1 MAVSSVHLDLSKRR
15 KLMSQPSDPPIV
27 VSGGSVTIT
36 IPGGIFTG
44 LLLGGDFTN
53 PLKEIKR
60 VEITGS
66 GIENY
71 SATADGKDI
80 TIRIE
85 YGDPE

>member
-1 MAVSSVHLDLSKRR
+1 
-15 KLMSQPSDPPIV
+15 MSQPGDPPII

-36 IPGGIFTG
+36 IPGGIFNG
-44 LLLGGDFTN
+44 LPIGGDFTN

-71 SATADGKDI
+71 SATADGTDI
-80 TIRIE
+80 IIKIE
-85 YGDPE
+85 YGNPK

>member
-1 MAVSSVHLDLSKRR
+1 
-15 KLMSQPSDPPIV
+15 MSQPGDPPII

-36 IPGGIFTG
+36 LPAGIFPG
-44 LLLGGDFTN
+44 LPGGDFTN

-66 GIENY
+66 GIRNY
-71 SATADGKDI
+71 SEAATGPEV

-85 YGDPE
+85 YGNPK

>member
-1 MAVSSVHLDLSKRR
+1 
-15 KLMSQPSDPPIV
+15 MSEPGDPPIV

-36 IPGGIFTG
+36 IPGDIFPG
-44 LLLGGDFTN
+44 LPGGDFTN

-85 YGDPE
+85 YGNPK